1 VFHHGA
7 SSQDKMQTLTTTHDT
22 MLGGRLIDME
32 LAKYLAVDFK
42 GGDVFSKPKALI
54 KLLGAAEKVRGYRPV
69 VVVVWVGWCGGVG
82 GVGGWVNDD
91 VLTIIPVIRV
101 HYLTY
106 W

>member
-1 VFHHGA
+1 
-7 SSQDKMQTLTTTHDT
+7 M
-22 MLGGRLIDME
+22 IDME
-32 LAKYLAVDFK
+32 LAKYLAVGFK

-69 VVVVWVGWCGGVG
+69 VVVGGVG
-82 GVGGWVNDD
+82 GVGWVVWVVWVNDD

>member
-1 VFHHGA
+1 
-7 SSQDKMQTLTTTHDT
+7 MQTLTTTHDT

-69 VVVVWVGWCGGVG
+69 VVVWVGSVGV
-82 GVGGWVNDD
+82 WVNDD

>member
-1 VFHHGA
+1 MFHHGA

-32 LAKYLAVDFK
+32 LAKYLAVGFK

-54 KLLGAAEKVRGYRPV
+54 KLLGAAEKVRGYRLV
-69 VVVVWVGWCGGVG
+69 VVVVWVGSVGV
-82 GVGGWVNDD
+82 WVNDD